1 MGHDPAAA
9 SKQARFRP
17 IAFFPTIAIR
27 PAVSVSNPPDDTC
40 VCAVPPFP
48 VLKPADSRY
57 GIASR
62 RSDGKIA
69 AVDFKLQGLSRRG
82 CCGWRVITRW

>member
-17 IAFFPTIAIR
+17 HRFFPTIAIR
-27 PAVSVSNPPDDTC
+27 PTVSVSNLPDDTC
-40 VCAVPPFP
+40 VRAAPPFP
-48 VLKPADSRY
+48 VLKPAESRY

-69 AVDFKLQGLSRRG
+69 AVDFELQGG
-82 CCGWRVITRW
+82 YHEGVAAGGG